1 MEIRIVRSS
10 DDTLQHHGILG
21 QKWGVRRY
29 QNKDGSLTPAGRK
42 RIGLDRYDDEH
53 NSDFVVKKGTK
64 ASRVVTTKHYD
75 EWADPN
81 LGGSK
86 KLADKYLKDTL
97 DKDSKLEQKYVS
109 IDNVRNSGRANG
121 KDYYLSWFTEEG
133 LSPTYAQVTMYELQ
147 KDAKVASGKKVAEAL
162 LEEVGSKTVKEMLK
176 QGKTV
181 HDFAMDYTA
190 DKDLFNRVNKKFA
203 DKGYDAIEDINDLD
217 TDMPLIMLN
226 SSKSLGKKISTQ
238 SGKDAIEET
247 RRKIQNG
254 N

>member
-1 MEIRIVRSS
+1 MEIKVVRSS
-10 DDTLQHHGILG
+10 DDTLKHHGILG

-53 NSDFVVKKGTK
+53 NSDFVIKKGTK
-64 ASRVVTTKHYD
+64 ASRVVNTNRYD

-81 LGGSK
+81 LGGNK
-86 KLADKYLKDTL
+86 KLAEKYLKDTL

-121 KDYYLSWFTEEG
+121 KDFYLSWFTEDC
-133 LSPTYAQVTMYELQ
+133 LSPTYAQVTMYELK
-147 KDAKVASGKKVAEAL
+147 KDVKVASGKKVMEAL
-162 LEEVGSKTVKEMLK
+162 LEEVGSKKVKEMLK
-176 QGKTV
+176 EGKDVKGLTL
-181 HDFAMDYTA
+181 DYTA
-190 DKDLFNRVNKKFA
+190 NKDLFNRVNKKFA

-226 SSKSLGKKISTQ
+226 SSKSLGKRISTQ
-238 SGKDAIEET
+238 SGKDAIDET
-247 RRKIQNG
+247 RRKNQNG